1 MKVYQHF
8 YVYIFNFNLKM
19 VLLWNIPNLPQN
31 WNNFMVTIYIPSP
44 RSYHLYF
51 TRLVLLLYQL
61 ILLFDAFQS
70 KLKTSV
76 HSLHRLQHSYY
87 QLELSIHLKFFFWC
101 KIYIQWNAHILNV
114 HSLSFDADKPPWRYR
129 TLPSL
134 QKVSLCPFPGK
145 RSTLDTLFPTRKALS
160 FLFSTIGELHLF

>member
-1 MKVYQHF
+1 MSLWVPDKSPLPNYLTLSSRSIYKYCAFGKKPLLIILKVYQHF

-87 QLELSIHLKFFFWC
+87 QWVEYSPKVFLLMQNLHTMKCTHLKCTFTEFWC
-101 KIYIQWNAHILNV
+101 RQTSMKI
-114 HSLSFDADKPPWRYR
+114 
-129 TLPSL
+129 
-134 QKVSLCPFPGK
+134 
-145 RSTLDTLFPTRKALS
+145 
-160 FLFSTIGELHLF
+160 